1 MINLKKNLNVTHKK
15 MKQDHVISLKLITLV
30 SILGDNSHA
39 FALTI
44 VQETKNMEAAKT
56 VAISKSKHAVISAMR
71 NTYFAVNYDL
81 ANSIVPNLHSLCI
94 AQVINTISK
103 TSNFK
108 MQATDK
114 LIT

>member
-1 MINLKKNLNVTHKK
+1 
-15 MKQDHVISLKLITLV
+15 MKQDHIISLKLITLV
-30 SILGDNSHA
+30 SFSGDNSHA
-39 FALTI
+39 FTLTI

-56 VAISKSKHAVISAMR
+56 VTISKSKHAVISAMR

-81 ANSIVPNLHSLCI
+81 ANSIVPNLHSTGICI

-108 MQATDK
+108 MQVTDK

>member
-1 MINLKKNLNVTHKK
+1 MSHVLGKK
-15 MKQDHVISLKLITLV
+15 MKQDHVISLNLITLV
-30 SILGDNSHA
+30 SFSGDNSHA

-71 NTYFAVNYDL
+71 NTYFAANYDL

-94 AQVINTISK
+94 AQVNVHDFTMHFFSIK
-103 TSNFK
+103 TL
-108 MQATDK
+108 M
-114 LIT
+114 I